1 ARFSSAIASA
11 ELGAAFSAL
20 RAALSGGS
28 PARASAL
35 VRERLAQPFETLR
48 DRSDRALEK
57 RGQRPRVFLA
67 NLGPIPEHK
76 ARASYA
82 QNFVEAGGFVALTNL
97 GFQDAAAAA
106 EAFVASGA
114 ELAALCS
121 SDGVY
126 AELAV
131 PTAQALQKAGARAI
145 ILAGNPGDR
154 EATYRA
160 AGVTDFIY
168 VGVNAVDTLR
178 SLLERAG
185 AQ

>member
-1 ARFSSAIASA
+1 MCA
-11 ELGAAFSAL
+11 GT
-20 RAALSGGS
+20 
-28 PARASAL
+28 PARATAL

-57 RGQRPRVFLA
+57 RGQRPRAFLA

-76 ARASYA
+76 ARAGYA
-82 QNFVEAGGFVALTNL
+82 QNFVEAGGFIALTNE
-97 GFQDAAAAA
+97 GFATGEAAA

-114 ELAALCS
+114 DIAVLCG
-121 SDGVY
+121 SDTVY

-131 PTAQALQKAGARAI
+131 SAAKALQKASARAVV
-145 ILAGNPGDR
+145 LAGSPGEQ
-154 EATYRA
+154 EAAYRA

-168 VGVNAVDTLR
+168 VGVNAVETLR